1 MNANA
6 VHRDFKSTNL
16 ERKPSS
22 INQYGINKFKIFPN
36 PTINSTFTLEI
47 LDFDDNNPKLP
58 VGLSFNLSTK
68 SNQSYTLPLLGTLNM
83 VLSHYDGVPKST
95 SKSDESDIDINF
107 PIRLK

>member
-47 LDFDDNNPKLP
+47 LDFDDNYTVKIFDINGKL
-58 VGLSFNLSTK
+58 LFEKSITEFISTIDLNLPNGIYAVQVSNITTTSTK
-68 SNQSYTLPLLGTLNM
+68 LL
-83 VLSHYDGVPKST
+83 VLQ
-95 SKSDESDIDINF
+95 
-107 PIRLK
+107 